1 MATKSKKLLKVI
13 DGFRSW
19 NVNSPPTYA
28 VNSPSSDVEEVLK
41 SEHFQVGRVAIH
53 GFPYCPSCLAF
64 DAVQKIVVVGT
75 KSGVLRIFGRPGVDY
90 VASHPSSAAGGLISI
105 CQDDV
110 VHLWS
115 IRQKNPEL
123 VHSLQFKREHLTCGH
138 VPVGSSWLYLG
149 TDKGNV
155 HFVNVQ
161 RFTTSG
167 YVINWNK
174 AIDLNQSSHPGRVI
188 QIAENP
194 QDANK
199 LLIAFSSG
207 LIILWDLRT
216 RSTEARFRYN
226 ERLYGFCWHWE
237 GKSFLT
243 CHKYGLLATWSC
255 RQPQRPTSVICPH
268 AGGDTIPDDY
278 QTYEP
283 IQSVDWLPCKN
294 GEPFIIFV
302 GGGRASTPDN
312 PVTTP
317 AKTPSDSDSAP
328 PNPGSSVSPD
338 ASGQSAVTSAHSG
351 SVSPYPCL
359 TVKRGKRLVVLQMDY
374 RVVQFVSLCASPFIG
389 ELMDPYAVAVLLQ
402 NDFVVVD
409 LLSPNY
415 ATFENPYPM
424 DIHSSPVTSCLYL
437 VDCPGDLVPAFYPLG
452 TRSSTRS
459 KRAADSDTFSTR
471 EWPIIGGE
479 CGVSYNPYPELVLT
493 GHADGSVRFWD
504 ASEVNLTPLY
514 KIRTLRYFDAT
525 KTQNPQSTGEKD
537 QSTTSAPPETGVNS
551 NFASTLL
558 STEMDPYAVRF
569 MHFCPESRR
578 LLIAGSAHVCLMH
591 FSRREQQY
599 EIPVIDINMAYDCL
613 EDVTGPGITDP
624 FSEEQSAFGTTSKD
638 AFPRTRRTCPSDS
651 VGSAFA
657 TDSDVRVFVPVR
669 PGSVTWHPGYQP
681 TLICRMGIPSYGFD
695 CSPNDPTLIPPPPI
709 TAVSLNSKYGLLA
722 IGSES
727 GFALVDFQNCVCLI
741 ATSTADLIAPSDVF
755 TRPQPNRSPG
765 RTTGSSPGESKPM
778 DQMLPKPAAPPR
790 PRLPS
795 HLHPIASVSPAP
807 VTSPPKPV
815 QSEAPAVPLQ
825 AVPVTAPEPVGDMCC
840 NCCPWGTNKTGATYT
855 APRIV
860 NARARAASSSELNV
874 SPLIETVPDPK
885 KTVSVHTVST
895 PQDHR
900 RQHHHKKTHINHSST
915 SKEHGALQTS
925 NWSVSLLD
933 LSQVNISSTPGEGL
947 RTPLLIDHLL
957 PLKAVSPMFAALV
970 LACQANT
977 VSRRQLIGQ
986 EKWPDFGPISQSGS
1000 MSASVSSLEQSGN
1013 DGVKFICFGESFVR
1027 GPGSNPTPSLW
1038 ICTTRGNV
1046 ISVNLNTNVL
1056 RTQHHTNP
1064 ILPTG
1069 SLFRLNGEVLF
1080 IAFLDLT
1087 GELQSPPWEKWED
1100 GSRPITQ
1107 QTSNSSSAVSSA
1119 AEPGASV
1126 GFRQGDSS
1134 AATRRLGGGP
1144 KPPKDVVSRQ
1154 VGASLPRTPS
1164 SSTSSSSGPPGN
1176 SSIFHQTS
1184 LAGTP
1189 DTGPPSQSNEP
1200 DKQLLVICSDK
1211 QARVVSLPSQT
1222 CLYKVKITETSQVVR
1237 ASVQRFRP
1245 GSIGNG
1251 DVSGPTTFLAC
1262 YLANGHFLAFSLP
1275 SLRML
1280 MDVDYL
1286 PCTECVSHSFA
1297 FGQHGQ
1303 AVYMSSPS
1311 ELVKITWAADVC
1323 ANLKDMQGELF
1334 LPCNMPEPPK
1344 RNFIMNLLS
1353 GTTNTSLD
1361 RDELFGESSSGKSMP
1376 GATALL
1382 PNARME
1388 KLTAQSSTTT
1398 SEIARARNA
1407 AIERGERLQQ
1417 LDIHTQ
1423 EMVDQAKGFGRS
1435 AAILASKYE
1444 KKDKWW
1450 GWPL

>member
-64 DAVQKIVVVGT
+64 DAVQKVVVVGT
-75 KSGVLRIFGRPGVDY
+75 KSGVMRIFGRPGVDY
-90 VASHPSSAAGGLISI
+90 VASHPSSAAVLQIIFLANEGGLISI

-161 RFTTSG
+161 RFNTSG

-199 LLIAFSSG
+199 LLIAFSTG

-302 GGGRASTPDN
+302 GGGRASNPDN

-317 AKTPSDSDSAP
+317 SKTPSDSDSAP

-338 ASGQSAVTSAHSG
+338 ASGQPAVTSAHSG

-471 EWPIIGGE
+471 EWPVIGGE

-525 KTQNPQSTGEKD
+525 KTQNPNSTGEKD
-537 QSTTSAPPETGVNS
+537 QSTTSAPPDTGVNA

-558 STEMDPYAVRF
+558 STEMDPYAIRF

-613 EDVTGPGITDP
+613 EDLTGPGVTDP
-624 FSEEQSAFGTTSKD
+624 FSDEQSAFGANSKD
-638 AFPRTRRTCPSDS
+638 NVFPRTRRTCPSDS
-651 VGSAFA
+651 VGSAHSAFA

-669 PGSVTWHPGYQP
+669 PGSITWHPGYQP

-695 CSPNDPTLIPPPPI
+695 SSPNDPTLIPPPPI
-709 TAVSLNSKYGLLA
+709 TAISLNSKYGLLA

-727 GFALVDFQNCVCLI
+727 GFALVDFQNYVCLI

-755 TRPQPNRSPG
+755 SRPQPNRSPG

-778 DQMLPKPAAPPR
+778 DQFPLG
-790 PRLPS
+790 S
-795 HLHPIASVSPAP
+795 TTTVSSS
-807 VTSPPKPV
+807 TTETTM
-815 QSEAPAVPLQ
+815 QSSDTAQSNLSSSSRY
-825 AVPVTAPEPVGDMCC
+825 VPVS
-840 NCCPWGTNKTGATYT
+840 
-855 APRIV
+855 
-860 NARARAASSSELNV
+860 RAAISRS
-874 SPLIETVPDPK
+874 
-885 KTVSVHTVST
+885 
-895 PQDHR
+895 
-900 RQHHHKKTHINHSST
+900 
-915 SKEHGALQTS
+915 
-925 NWSVSLLD
+925 D
-933 LSQVNISSTPGEGL
+933 LKRAKS
-947 RTPLLIDHLL
+947 
-957 PLKAVSPMFAALV
+957 
-970 LACQANT
+970 
-977 VSRRQLIGQ
+977 Q

-1013 DGVKFICFGESFVR
+1013 DGVKFTCFAESFVR
-1027 GPGSNPTPSLW
+1027 GLGSNPTPSLW
-1038 ICTTRGNV
+1038 ICTNRGNV

-1064 ILPTG
+1064 IIPTG

-1080 IAFLDLT
+1080 IAFLDPT
-1087 GELQSPPWEKWED
+1087 GELLSPPWEKWDD
-1100 GSRPITQ
+1100 GCRPITQ
-1107 QTSNSSSAVSSA
+1107 QTSNSSSAVSGA
-1119 AEPGASV
+1119 VELGASV

-1164 SSTSSSSGPPGN
+1164 SSTSSSSGPPGT

-1200 DKQLLVICSDK
+1200 DKQLLVICSEK

-1222 CLYKVKITETSQVVR
+1222 CLFKVKITETSQVIR

-1353 GTTNTSLD
+1353 GTTNASLD

>member
-1 MATKSKKLLKVI
+1 
-13 DGFRSW
+13 
-19 NVNSPPTYA
+19 
-28 VNSPSSDVEEVLK
+28 
-41 SEHFQVGRVAIH
+41 
-53 GFPYCPSCLAF
+53 
-64 DAVQKIVVVGT
+64 
-75 KSGVLRIFGRPGVDY
+75 
-90 VASHPSSAAGGLISI
+90 
-105 CQDDV
+105 
-110 VHLWS
+110 
-115 IRQKNPEL
+115 
-123 VHSLQFKREHLTCGH
+123 
-138 VPVGSSWLYLG
+138 
-149 TDKGNV
+149 
-155 HFVNVQ
+155 
-161 RFTTSG
+161 
-167 YVINWNK
+167 
-174 AIDLNQSSHPGRVI
+174 NQSSHPGRVI

-317 AKTPSDSDSAP
+317 SKTPSDSDLAP
-328 PNPGSSVSPD
+328 PNPGTSVSPD
-338 ASGQSAVTSAHSG
+338 ASAQSAVTSAHSG
-351 SVSPYPCL
+351 SVSSYPCL

-479 CGVSYNPYPELVLT
+479 CGISYNPYPELVLT

-525 KTQNPQSTGEKD
+525 KTQNPNSTGEKD
-537 QSTTSAPPETGVNS
+537 QSTTSASPETGVNA
-551 NFASTLL
+551 NFASALL
-558 STEMDPYAVRF
+558 STEMDPYAIRF

-578 LLIAGSAHVCLMH
+578 LLVAGSAHVCLMH

-599 EIPVIDINMAYDCL
+599 EIPVDDAPMGFSFDPLLVDFFKTRTEEEQLSGILYKLDPGNLIDVRMFGANTVRFSVTEYDLISQMLVLLVVMLRSTPIATQSSVIDINMAYDCL
-613 EDVTGPGITDP
+613 EDVTGPGTTDP
-624 FSEEQSAFGTTSKD
+624 FSDEQSAFGAPSKENV
-638 AFPRTRRTCPSDS
+638 FPRTRRTCPSDS
-651 VGSAFA
+651 VGSAHSAFA
-657 TDSDVRVFVPVR
+657 TDNDVRVFVPVR

-695 CSPNDPTLIPPPPI
+695 SSPNDPTLIPPPPI
-709 TAVSLNSKYGLLA
+709 TAISLNSKYGLLA

-778 DQMLPKPAAPPR
+778 DQIFPKPAAPPR
-790 PRLPS
+790 PRPPS
-795 HLHPIASVSPAP
+795 HLQPIASRSQAP
-807 VTSPPKPV
+807 VTTPPKPV
-815 QSEAPAVPLQ
+815 QSETQTVPPQ
-825 AVPVTAPEPVGDMCC
+825 AVPVTAPEPVVGMCC
-840 NCCPWGTNKTGATYT
+840 NCCPWDTVKTGATST

-860 NARARAASSSELNV
+860 IARARAPSFSELNV
-874 SPLIETVPDPK
+874 SPPIETTPDNK
-885 KTVSVHTVST
+885 KTVSVPTDST
-895 PQDHR
+895 PQDHG
-900 RQHHHKKTHINHSST
+900 RQHRYKKVHPGHSSK

-933 LSQVNISSTPGEGL
+933 LSQLNLPSIPGEDL
-947 RTPLLIDHLL
+947 KTPLLIDHLL
-957 PLKAVSPMFAALV
+957 QLKAVSPMFAALV

-1013 DGVKFICFGESFVR
+1013 DGVKFTCFAESFVR
-1027 GPGSNPTPSLW
+1027 AP
-1038 ICTTRGNV
+1038 
-1046 ISVNLNTNVL
+1046 
-1056 RTQHHTNP
+1056 
-1064 ILPTG
+1064 G

-1087 GELQSPPWEKWED
+1087 GELLSPPWEKWED
-1100 GSRPITQ
+1100 VCRPITQ

-1144 KPPKDVVSRQ
+1144 RPPKDVATRQ

-1176 SSIFHQTS
+1176 TPIFHQTS

-1200 DKQLLVICSDK
+1200 DKQLLVICSEK

-1222 CLYKVKITETSQVVR
+1222 CLYKVKITETSQVIR
-1237 ASVQRFRP
+1237 ASVQRFPP

-1311 ELVKITWAADVC
+1311 ELVKITWAADLC

-1344 RNFIMNLLS
+1344 RNFLMNLFS

-1361 RDELFGESSSGKSMP
+1361 RDEL
-1376 GATALL
+1376 
-1382 PNARME
+1382 
-1388 KLTAQSSTTT
+1388 
-1398 SEIARARNA
+1398 
-1407 AIERGERLQQ
+1407 
-1417 LDIHTQ
+1417 
-1423 EMVDQAKGFGRS
+1423 
-1435 AAILASKYE
+1435 
-1444 KKDKWW
+1444 
-1450 GWPL
+1450 

>member
-64 DAVQKIVVVGT
+64 DAVQKVVVVGT
-75 KSGVLRIFGRPGVDY
+75 KSGVMRIFGRPGVDY
-90 VASHPSSAAGGLISI
+90 VASHPSSAAVLQIIFLANEGGLISI

-161 RFTTSG
+161 RFNTSG

-199 LLIAFSSG
+199 LLIAFSTG

-302 GGGRASTPDN
+302 GGGRASNPDN

-317 AKTPSDSDSAP
+317 SKTPSDSDSAP

-338 ASGQSAVTSAHSG
+338 ASGQPAVTSAHSG

-471 EWPIIGGE
+471 EWPVIGGE

-525 KTQNPQSTGEKD
+525 KTQNPNSTGEKD
-537 QSTTSAPPETGVNS
+537 QSTTSAPPDTGVNA

-558 STEMDPYAVRF
+558 STEMDPYAIRF

-613 EDVTGPGITDP
+613 EDLTGPGVTDP
-624 FSEEQSAFGTTSKD
+624 FSDEQSAFGANSKD
-638 AFPRTRRTCPSDS
+638 NVFPRTRRTCPSDS
-651 VGSAFA
+651 VGSAHSAFA

-669 PGSVTWHPGYQP
+669 PGSITWHPGYQP

-695 CSPNDPTLIPPPPI
+695 SSPNDPTLIPPPPI
-709 TAVSLNSKYGLLA
+709 TAISLNSKYGLLA

-727 GFALVDFQNCVCLI
+727 GFALVDFQNYVCLI

-755 TRPQPNRSPG
+755 SRPQPNRSPG

-778 DQMLPKPAAPPR
+778 DQFPLG
-790 PRLPS
+790 S
-795 HLHPIASVSPAP
+795 TTTVSSS
-807 VTSPPKPV
+807 TTETTM
-815 QSEAPAVPLQ
+815 QSSDTAQSNLSSSSRY
-825 AVPVTAPEPVGDMCC
+825 VPVS
-840 NCCPWGTNKTGATYT
+840 
-855 APRIV
+855 
-860 NARARAASSSELNV
+860 RAAISRS
-874 SPLIETVPDPK
+874 
-885 KTVSVHTVST
+885 
-895 PQDHR
+895 
-900 RQHHHKKTHINHSST
+900 
-915 SKEHGALQTS
+915 
-925 NWSVSLLD
+925 D
-933 LSQVNISSTPGEGL
+933 LKRAKSQV
-947 RTPLLIDHLL
+947 
-957 PLKAVSPMFAALV
+957 V

-1013 DGVKFICFGESFVR
+1013 DGVKFTCFAESFVR
-1027 GPGSNPTPSLW
+1027 GLGSNPTPSLW
-1038 ICTTRGNV
+1038 ICTNRGNV

-1064 ILPTG
+1064 IIPTG

-1080 IAFLDLT
+1080 IAFLDPT
-1087 GELQSPPWEKWED
+1087 GELLSPPWEKWDD
-1100 GSRPITQ
+1100 GCRPITQ
-1107 QTSNSSSAVSSA
+1107 QTSNSSSAVSGA
-1119 AEPGASV
+1119 VELGASV

-1164 SSTSSSSGPPGN
+1164 SSTSSSSGPPGT

-1200 DKQLLVICSDK
+1200 DKQLLVICSEK

-1222 CLYKVKITETSQVVR
+1222 CLFKVKITETSQVIR

-1353 GTTNTSLD
+1353 GTTNASLD